1 MSASLTAKSNAEP
14 EQTTSDSMQDSFDFE
29 PGTQPA
35 EKEGVMFN
43 PAEEQDQSNM
53 SVAPQSGKPC
63 MQLKGS
69 LVPMTVLELNYF
81 ELEQFTHDIK
91 AKTSQAP
98 DFFDNLP
105 VVIGLEKFE
114 ENGSLPFSQLIDAC
128 QEHSIRVVAVRGGSE
143 LLQSAAKQAGLGLL
157 PKQKERAGNEQSAAP
172 VEPQGTTNTNTP
184 DLNEQHSSRDQATPT
199 VQSQVETV
207 EVEVVKKVV
216 QKEKQISKVIHHPIR
231 SGQQVYAPEGD
242 LIVLA
247 SVSAGAEILADGNIH
262 VYGALRGRALA
273 GVKGDTQARIFCH
286 SMAAELVSIA
296 GQYKI
301 SEDIDRSRLGKPTQV
316 YLDKDALRFKEIEL

>member
-1 MSASLTAKSNAEP
+1 MSSSLTAEPSAEH
-14 EQTTSDSMQDSFDFE
+14 EQTNTDTMQDSFDFE
-29 PGTQPA
+29 R
-35 EKEGVMFN
+35 N
-43 PAEEQDQSNM
+43 EQHPENGGQMNEPSQEQEQVNM
-53 SVAPQSGKPC
+53 SVAPHSGRPC
-63 MQLKGS
+63 MQLKGA

-81 ELEQFTHDIK
+81 ELEQFTRDIK

-105 VVIGLEKFE
+105 IVIGLEKFE
-114 ENGSLPFSQLIDAC
+114 ENGSLPFKQLIEAC
-128 QEHSIRVVAVRGGSE
+128 QEQSIRVVAVRGGSE

-157 PKQKERAGNEQSAAP
+157 PKQKERQTVETAETASPELPEPSENTQAAQQQ
-172 VEPQGTTNTNTP
+172 E
-184 DLNEQHSSRDQATPT
+184 TPT
-199 VQSQVETV
+199 VQTQVETV
-207 EVEVVKKVV
+207 EIIKKVI
-216 QKEKQISKVIHHPIR
+216 QKEKQISKVVHQPVR
-231 SGQQVYAPEGD
+231 SGQQVYAPDGD

-262 VYGALRGRALA
+262 VYGSLRGRALA

-301 SEDIDRSRLGKPTQV
+301 SEDIDRSVLGKPTQV
-316 YLDKDALRFKEIEL
+316 YLDKDALRFKEIDL

>member
-1 MSASLTAKSNAEP
+1 MSSSQFAEP
-14 EQTTSDSMQDSFDFE
+14 QTDQQNTQGIESNKGPRLSQDSFSFE
-29 PGTQPA
+29 SQGRSETESKDSLVQNA
-35 EKEGVMFN
+35 EQ
-43 PAEEQDQSNM
+43 EENSM
-53 SVAPQSGKPC
+53 SAVIQSGKPC

-81 ELEQFTHDIK
+81 ELEQFTSDLK

-114 ENGSLPFSQLIDAC
+114 ENGSLPFKQLIEAC
-128 QEHSIRVVAVRGGSE
+128 QAHSIRVVAVRGGSE

-157 PKQKERAGNEQSAAP
+157 PKQKDRHAQEEAAQPQAAP
-172 VEPQGTTNTNTP
+172 TA
-184 DLNEQHSSRDQATPT
+184 EQNQDSRLAETPT
-199 VQSQVETV
+199 VQTQIETV
-207 EVEVVKKVV
+207 EVEVVKKVI
-216 QKEKQISKVIHHPIR
+216 QKEKQVSKVVHHPIR
-231 SGQQVYAPEGD
+231 SGQQVYAPDGD

-262 VYGALRGRALA
+262 VYGTLRGRALA
-273 GVKGDTQARIFCH
+273 GVKGDTQARVFCH

-301 SEDIDRSRLGKPTQV
+301 SEDIDRHVLGKPTQV
-316 YLDKDALRFKEIEL
+316 YLDKDALCFKAIEL

>member
-1 MSASLTAKSNAEP
+1 MSATASNEVGTNSHQVGTTENQVNPANNSISNA
-14 EQTTSDSMQDSFDFE
+14 TNNA
-29 PGTQPA
+29 GR
-35 EKEGVMFN
+35 
-43 PAEEQDQSNM
+43 
-53 SVAPQSGKPC
+53 PC

-81 ELEQFTHDIK
+81 DCDQFKADLA

-105 VVIGLEKFE
+105 VVIGLEKFDE
-114 ENGSLPFSQLIDAC
+114 TSSLPFQKLIDIC
-128 QEHSIRVVAVRGGSE
+128 REQSISVVAVRGGAE
-143 LLQSAAKQAGLGLL
+143 LLQSAAKQHGLGVLA
-157 PKQKERAGNEQSAAP
+157 KQKERQNNNDAPIETATQPETANIENSAAP
-172 VEPQGTTNTNTP
+172 TVETKI
-184 DLNEQHSSRDQATPT
+184 
-199 VQSQVETV
+199 ETV
-207 EVEVVKKVV
+207 EVEVVKTVV
-216 QKEKQISKVIHHPIR
+216 QKERQISKVVHHPIR

-273 GVKGDTQARIFCH
+273 GVKGDTSARVFCH
-286 SMAAELVSIA
+286 SMAAELISIA

-301 SEDIDRSRLGKPTQV
+301 SEDIDKSVIGKAAQA
-316 YLDKDALRFKEIEL
+316 YLDKDSLQFKEIEL

>member
-1 MSASLTAKSNAEP
+1 MSSSLTAEPKAER
-14 EQTTSDSMQDSFDFE
+14 EETHSDTMQDSFDFE
-29 PGTQPA
+29 RNEHHPDTDAQMNHSPQSQEPG
-35 EKEGVMFN
+35 
-43 PAEEQDQSNM
+43 NM
-53 SVAPQSGKPC
+53 SIAPQSGKPC
-63 MQLKGS
+63 MQLKGA

-81 ELEQFTHDIK
+81 EQEQFSLDIK

-105 VVIGLEKFE
+105 IVIGLEKFE
-114 ENGSLPFSQLIDAC
+114 ENGSLPFRQLIDTC
-128 QEHSIRVVAVRGGSE
+128 QEHSIRVVAVRGGTE

-157 PKQKERAGNEQSAAP
+157 PKQKERQNSDSVAPQTNEVPASARS
-172 VEPQGTTNTNTP
+172 
-184 DLNEQHSSRDQATPT
+184 EQQPETGKQDETPT
-199 VQSQVETV
+199 VETQI
-207 EVEVVKKVV
+207 ETVEVVKKII
-216 QKEKQISKVIHHPIR
+216 QKEKQISKVIHQPVR
-231 SGQQVYAPEGD
+231 SGQQVYAPDGD

-262 VYGALRGRALA
+262 VYGTLRGRALA

-286 SMAAELVSIA
+286 SMAAELVSVA

-301 SEDIDRSRLGKPTQV
+301 SEDIDRSVLGKPTQV